1 MKAKASVIAQKL
13 INLYRQSHVILG
25 SWSTLNPIFLDEAT
39 PDVIR
44 EMRNLPTSKFLI
56 KHIENLRS
64 GVTPMDSIDP
74 ELLPYGG
81 MLSDEINSIDLSNDE
96 LEEITSALASFT
108 PDQNGLEIIHRL
120 NVVKRFGD
128 EWMTGIRAAIIQHH
142 DLVSKWEVV
151 IKTERAY
158 ALWRSASDIIS
169 RPITERVRAQVQA
182 DMLEYETYLPMFG
195 DAGNELL
202 SKLRTFLTSMHHDTD
217 ASESSSAESSSV
229 L

>member
-13 INLYRQSHVILG
+13 INLYRQSHVIVG
-25 SWSTLNPIFLDEAT
+25 GWATLNPIFLEEAT

-56 KHIENLRS
+56 KHIENLRN

-81 MLSDEINSIDLSNDE
+81 MMSDEINSIDLSNDE
-96 LEEITSALASFT
+96 LQEITSALDSFT
-108 PDQNGLEIIHRL
+108 PDQNGLETIHRL

-128 EWMTGIRAAIIQHH
+128 EWMTGIRAALTQHP
-142 DLVSKWEVV
+142 DLVSKWDIV
-151 IKTERAY
+151 IQTERAY
-158 ALWRSASDIIS
+158 SLWNSATDIIS

-182 DMLEYETYLPMFG
+182 DMPEYETYLPMFG
-195 DAGNELL
+195 DAGAELL
-202 SKLRTFLTSMHHDTD
+202 SKLRTFLTSMHHDID
-217 ASESSSAESSSV
+217 DSESSESSSV

>member
-1 MKAKASVIAQKL
+1 MKVKASVIAQKL
-13 INLYRQSHVILG
+13 INLYRQSHVIAG
-25 SWSTLNPIFLDEAT
+25 GWTTLNPIFLDEAT

-56 KHIENLRS
+56 KHIENLRN
-64 GVTPMDSIDP
+64 GTTPMDSIDP

-81 MLSDEINSIDLSNDE
+81 MMSDEINSIDLSNDE
-96 LEEITSALASFT
+96 LQEITSALDSFT

-128 EWMTGIRAAIIQHH
+128 EWMTDIRAAITQHP
-142 DLVSKWEVV
+142 DLVSKWDIV
-151 IKTERAY
+151 IQTERAY
-158 ALWRSASDIIS
+158 SLWNSASDIIS

-182 DMLEYETYLPMFG
+182 DMPEYETYLPLFG
-195 DAGNELL
+195 DAGKDLL
-202 SKLRTFLTSMHHDTD
+202 TKLRNSLSSFSHDT
-217 ASESSSAESSSV
+217 ESSSPV